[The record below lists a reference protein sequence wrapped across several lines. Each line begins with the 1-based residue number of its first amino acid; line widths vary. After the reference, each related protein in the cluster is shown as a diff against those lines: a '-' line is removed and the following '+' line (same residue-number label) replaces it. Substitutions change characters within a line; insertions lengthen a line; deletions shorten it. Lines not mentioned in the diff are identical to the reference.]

1 VSGWF
6 AWRTTVAR
14 RRGTDT
20 SVLDHALVHEAYDAG
35 HAWGVREGFT
45 RSAEFAEAVATMRRC
60 ADAMEDMAAVRMAVE
75 QVDEEEAELP
85 F

>member
-1 VSGWF
+1 MSGWF
-6 AWRTTVAR
+6 AWRRTVAR
-14 RRGTDT
+14 RRGTDPA
-20 SVLDHALVHEAYDAG
+20 VLAHPLVQEAYDAG

-60 ADAMEDMAAVRMAVE
+60 ADAMEDMAATRMAVE
-75 QVDEEEAELP
+75 QLDEEEAELP